1 MSPDPHAY
9 VMDVT
14 HTHKPPSIYTVV
26 IDKNING
33 NFGGERDGSVDNADK
48 YGELNLNLSTM

>member
-1 MSPDPHAY
+1 
-9 VMDVT
+9 MDVT